1 MSFKYYDLLSNLT
14 VGVVVFYAVLKLYFC
29 VEDISELVI
38 LAGGYVTGYFLN
50 AISGFMEPF
59 LQWTIGGKP
68 SDHLLSPIREIDW
81 TGIKKVKFYYADE
94 AIELLTIDA
103 KADSSDKGKLFDYAK
118 HRAILCKDCRV
129 PDFNNHYSL
138 SRVIF
143 ATVILG
149 VVVAEIEYYDV
160 WYSWLIS
167 AVALFLAWNRF
178 RERGYY
184 YAREVL
190 NEYLKSKRI
199 AISHD
204 KN

>member
-14 VGVVVFYAVLKLYFC
+14 VGVVVFCAVLKLYFC
-29 VEDISELVI
+29 VDDISELVI

-50 AISGFMEPF
+50 AISGFMERF

-68 SDHLLSPIREIDW
+68 SEKLLTPKKHKEKENGKESSW
-81 TGIKKVKFYYADE
+81 TGISKVKFYYADE
-94 AIELLTIDA
+94 AIAELSKDA
-103 KADSSDKGKLFDYAK
+103 GSSDKGKMFDYAK
-118 HRAILCKDCRV
+118 HMAVLCKDCRV

-138 SRVIF
+138 SRVIY

-167 AVALFLAWNRF
+167 AAALFLAWNRY

-190 NEYLKSKRI
+190 YEYLKTKR
-199 AISHD
+199 SV
-204 KN
+204 